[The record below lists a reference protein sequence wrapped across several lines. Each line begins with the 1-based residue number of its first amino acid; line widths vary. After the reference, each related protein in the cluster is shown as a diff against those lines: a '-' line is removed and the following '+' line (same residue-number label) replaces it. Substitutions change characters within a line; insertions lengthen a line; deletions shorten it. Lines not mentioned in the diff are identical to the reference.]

1 MRATQAYLA
10 SLGTTGLL
18 VLAAFAILITASA
31 LLTFNGWPGGGG
43 SDRAT
48 PVLIDPGRGL
58 PPGTG
63 PAQVAAE
70 AGVVADDVAFVA
82 APAGGGAE
90 DDGSASGDGD
100 PGDGDPGDGGP
111 EDRTPDDGAPDTPAD
126 PAPPGGGGG
135 GNPPR
140 DNGGID
146 LPGGGT
152 LLPDGGVSLTDGV
165 ADGVESATDF
175 LGTDTVGQIN
185 PELGQAVTGTGQLL
199 TDLVRALDGTPGSP
213 RP

>member
-1 MRATQAYLA
+1 MRATRAYLA

-31 LLTFNGWPGGGG
+31 LLTFNGWPGGEG

-48 PVLIDPGRGL
+48 PVLIDPGREL

-63 PAQVAAE
+63 PALVAAE
-70 AGVVADDVAFVA
+70 AAGVADDVAFVA
-82 APAGGGAE
+82 APADGGGE
-90 DDGSASGDGD
+90 DDGNTSGDGG
-100 PGDGDPGDGGP
+100 PRDGDPDGPGDGGP
-111 EDRTPDDGAPDTPAD
+111 EDGTPDDGAPND

-152 LLPDGGVSLTDGV
+152 LLPDGSVSLTDGV

-175 LGTDTVGQIN
+175 LGADTVAQVN

-199 TDLVRALDGTPGSP
+199 TDLVRALDGTPGP
-213 RP
+213 ARP

>member
-1 MRATQAYLA
+1 MRATRAYLA

-31 LLTFNGWPGGGG
+31 LLTFNGWPGGEA

-70 AGVVADDVAFVA
+70 AGAVADDVAFVA
-82 APAGGGAE
+82 APADGGAGGE
-90 DDGSASGDGD
+90 GDGTR
-100 PGDGDPGDGGP
+100 PGDGGPDGPGDGGP
-111 EDRTPDDGAPDTPAD
+111 EDRTPDDGGLDTPAD
-126 PAPPGGGGG
+126 PSPPGG
-135 GNPPR
+135 GNPPG

-152 LLPDGGVSLTDGV
+152 LLPDSGVSLTDGV
-165 ADGVESATDF
+165 ADGVQSATDF
-175 LGTDTVGQIN
+175 LGADAVAQVS
-185 PELGQAVTGTGQLL
+185 PELGQVVTDTGQLL
-199 TDLVRALDGTPGSP
+199 TDLVRALDGTPGSA